1 MWHQNVKT
9 MVSVP
14 VAGCYFDLTLR
25 FEKVFGFQGVKI
37 KFNKYTLINI
47 YHLHTC
53 IWSFL
58 LIKVSQNKYGSS
70 KVPTSLQE
78 I

>member
-1 MWHQNVKT
+1 MWHENVKT

-14 VAGCYFDLTLR
+14 VAGCYFDLTLG

-53 IWSFL
+53 I
-58 LIKVSQNKYGSS
+58 
-70 KVPTSLQE
+70 
-78 I
+78 